1 MCLYSFVPMNALLS
15 YYQSLWPDESN
26 DALEEMAR
34 IAFYDSAAYIEQLDE
49 IFADLQSKDKAV
61 N

>member
-1 MCLYSFVPMNALLS
+1 MNALLS

-26 DALEEMAR
+26 EALEEMAR

-49 IFADLQSKDKAV
+49 IFADAQSKDKAV
-61 N
+61 D